1 MNRKL
6 RSFHRKRGVD
16 PEEIARAEREDRLLL
31 LAFDYQLMPGRPRY
45 TFAEAC
51 RRASFDVETAKRLWR
66 ALGFPDAPPEER
78 LFRDDDVET
87 IITMRRQIDSTIV
100 PVGEN
105 YEELVQI
112 VRVVAG
118 SLAKIAEVESD
129 ALATAVRERRLEG
142 VPDEEIA
149 MQLTD
154 SLDWS
159 RLSRLI
165 DYALRLQLRASA
177 RRKLTATD
185 PQAIGAED
193 LAVGFVDLVGYT
205 ALSQELEPEELGA
218 LVGRFEELAYD
229 TVAEHGG
236 RVVKTIGDEVMFV
249 AADNADAALTALRLT
264 ERSAVDELL
273 PEARA
278 GLAGGAVL
286 AQEGDYYGPVVN
298 LASRLV
304 ELARPGSVLVSDVL
318 HRRRGG
324 RHPQPRGRHTRR
336 PGQPRRGAHGRA
348 ARQCRRDRVLVTAPP
363 RLPRLG
369 HARHRD
375 QRPAR
380 QLRQRA
386 ARRGGRTVGRDH
398 PGRAAAGHRHVRRRP
413 RVLSAPRPHPGARDL
428 GARLRRRRRPRSLP
442 RGGRAVAAVEDV
454 LLGLVE
460 ASGAGAA
467 RGVHRART
475 REPLRA
481 LVRGRVPRRR
491 RSVHDPRRRRRVPRT
506 APGRAPRAPHAGR
519 PGRLLDEA
527 ARRGDPGHVPVG
539 GVRAGALAGRRR
551 GARRRDGRA
560 RNRLVRRRWGPGG
573 DPPLGGRHEYVG
585 DL

>member
-6 RSFHRKRGVD
+6 RSYLRKRGAPPD
-16 PEEIARAEREDRLLL
+16 EIARAERGDRLLL

-78 LFRDDDVET
+78 LFRDEDVET

-100 PVGEN
+100 PVGED
-105 YEELVQI
+105 YVQLVQI

-129 ALATAVRERRLEG
+129 ALATAVRERRQEG
-142 VPDEEIA
+142 VPDEQIA
-149 MQLTD
+149 MQLTE

-185 PQAIGAED
+185 PQAIGADE

-218 LVGRFEELAYD
+218 LVSRFEELAYD

-249 AADNADAALTALRLT
+249 AADTGSAARIALRLT
-264 ERSAVDELL
+264 ERSAVDAVL

-278 GLAGGAVL
+278 GLASGTVL

-304 ELARPGSVLVSDVL
+304 ELARPGSVLASTEL
-318 HRRRGG
+318 HADLADDPAFAWQRMRSRRI
-324 RHPQPRGRHTRR
+324 
-336 PGQPRRGAHGRA
+336 
-348 ARQCRRDRVLVTAPP
+348 RDI
-363 RLPRLG
+363 
-369 HARHRD
+369 
-375 QRPAR
+375 
-380 QLRQRA
+380 
-386 ARRGGRTVGRDH
+386 
-398 PGRAAAGHRHVRRRP
+398 
-413 RVLSAPRPHPGARDL
+413 
-428 GARLRRRRRPRSLP
+428 
-442 RGGRAVAAVEDV
+442 
-454 LLGLVE
+454 
-460 ASGAGAA
+460 
-467 RGVHRART
+467 
-475 REPLRA
+475 
-481 LVRGRVPRRR
+481 GRVEIWALEGAEQY
-491 RSVHDPRRRRRVPRT
+491 VPE
-506 APGRAPRAPHAGR
+506 P
-519 PGRLLDEA
+519 
-527 ARRGDPGHVPVG
+527 
-539 GVRAGALAGRRR
+539 
-551 GARRRDGRA
+551 
-560 RNRLVRRRWGPGG
+560 
-573 DPPLGGRHEYVG
+573 
-585 DL
+585 